1 MKKLYYYLK
10 YRKQIVMLLRY
21 SLNEVPVEDYRYL
34 TRAEKIIISDLKTF
48 KDIKSL

>member
-21 SLNEVPVEDYRYL
+21 SLNDVPVDNYRYL
-34 TRAEKIIISDLKTF
+34 TRTEKSIISDLKTF
-48 KDIKSL
+48 KDLKSL